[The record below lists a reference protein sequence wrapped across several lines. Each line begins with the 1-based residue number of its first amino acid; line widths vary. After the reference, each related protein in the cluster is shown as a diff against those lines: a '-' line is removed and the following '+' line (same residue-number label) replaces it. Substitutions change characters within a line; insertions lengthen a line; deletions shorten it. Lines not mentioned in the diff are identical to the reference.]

1 MKRIKMLLYGEPG
14 VGKSVFALKAPKP
27 FYVCTDGNYEWLDEF
42 GADPNAHKN
51 VSSWAEM
58 KNVLESNFDG
68 YETVVVDLLE
78 DGFKWCEQEYCVR
91 NKIEHVSDVGYGKA
105 YDATRNEFFIAIS
118 KLLSMDKHVILI
130 CHGITFTKK
139 DRRGVEHTC
148 YAPSTRIPDKVL
160 DMIEGRV
167 RYCLRCYTAAEE
179 EPDGKITKKR
189 FLSLVPKENEFGI
202 IRGVDENSI
211 PHDIPLD
218 FDEFAKAIKLNLD
231 IPEPVTAKKTGV
243 TTAAK
248 AKIAEMPVEY
258 VDELETK
265 PEETSALETAA
276 PLDMK
281 AKLAALKAKK
291 NATQISAAEPAP
303 AQIAEE
309 AAVEAQ
315 AETEAQT
322 ISLPEVQSI
331 VENIEVKVSEDAPFT
346 GSEDTSTSA
355 AVESTPVPTNDKLA
369 AIKAKLAAMKASK

>member
-27 FYVCTDGNYEWLDEF
+27 FFVCTDGNYEWLDEF

-51 VSSWAEM
+51 VSSWADM
-58 KNVLESNFDG
+58 KDVLESDFDG

-105 YDATRNEFFIAIS
+105 YDATRNEFFITIS

-130 CHGITFTKK
+130 CHGITFTTK
-139 DRRGVEHTC
+139 DRRGVEHTR
-148 YAPSTRIPDKVL
+148 YAPSSRIPDKVL

-202 IRGVDENSI
+202 IRGVDENAI

-231 IPEPVTAKKTGV
+231 IPAPAKTSTPIQANQKP
-243 TTAAK
+243 AK
-248 AKIAEMPVEY
+248 AEPAPTPAPVE
-258 VDELETK
+258 ETK
-265 PEETSALETAA
+265 PEETSAPETAA
-276 PLDMK
+276 SLDMK

-291 NATQISAAEPAP
+291 ANLDNATQTAPVAEPQPAP
-303 AQIAEE
+303 KQ
-309 AAVEAQ
+309 
-315 AETEAQT
+315 ETPVATGDVTTQ
-322 ISLPEVQSI
+322 PDV
-331 VENIEVKVSEDAPFT
+331 EVKVSENAPY
-346 GSEDTSTSA
+346 EDNNIPQTPA
-355 AVESTPVPTNDKLA
+355 AEPAQETVTVQPDDKLA
-369 AIKAKLAAMKASK
+369 AIKAKLAAMKAKK

>member
-27 FYVCTDGNYEWLDEF
+27 FFVCTDGNYEWLDEF

-51 VSSWAEM
+51 VSSWADM
-58 KNVLESNFDG
+58 KDVLESDFDG

-78 DGFKWCEQEYCVR
+78 DAFKWCEQEYCVR

-130 CHGITFTKK
+130 CHGITFTTK
-139 DRRGVEHTC
+139 DRRGVEHTR
-148 YAPSTRIPDKVL
+148 YAPSSRIPDKVL

-202 IRGVDENSI
+202 IRGVDENAI

-218 FDEFAKAIKLNLD
+218 FDEFARAIKLNLD
-231 IPEPVTAKKTGV
+231 IPAPTKTSAPAQAKQKPPKAEPAP
-243 TTAAK
+243 APAP
-248 AKIAEMPVEY
+248 AE
-258 VDELETK
+258 ETK
-265 PEETSALETAA
+265 PEETSAPETAA

-291 NATQISAAEPAP
+291 ANLDNATQAAPVAEPQPAP
-303 AQIAEE
+303 KQ
-309 AAVEAQ
+309 
-315 AETEAQT
+315 ETPVATGDVTTQ
-322 ISLPEVQSI
+322 PDV
-331 VENIEVKVSEDAPFT
+331 EVKVSENAPY
-346 GSEDTSTSA
+346 EDNNIPQTPA
-355 AVESTPVPTNDKLA
+355 AEPAQETVTVQPDDKLA
-369 AIKAKLAAMKASK
+369 AIKAKLAAMKVKK

>member
-27 FYVCTDGNYEWLDEF
+27 FFVCTDGNYEWLDEF

-51 VSSWAEM
+51 VSSWADM
-58 KNVLESNFDG
+58 KDVLESDFDG

-105 YDATRNEFFIAIS
+105 YDATRNEFFITIS

-130 CHGITFTKK
+130 CHGITFTTK
-139 DRRGVEHTC
+139 DRRGVEHTR
-148 YAPSTRIPDKVL
+148 YAPSSRIPDKVL

-202 IRGVDENSI
+202 IRGVDENVI

-218 FDEFAKAIKLNLD
+218 FDEFARAIKLNLD
-231 IPEPVTAKKTGV
+231 IPAPAKTSAPAQTKQKP
-243 TTAAK
+243 AK
-248 AKIAEMPVEY
+248 AEPAPAPAPAE
-258 VDELETK
+258 ETK
-265 PEETSALETAA
+265 PEETSAPETAA

-291 NATQISAAEPAP
+291 ANLDNATQAAPVAEPQPAP
-303 AQIAEE
+303 KQ
-309 AAVEAQ
+309 
-315 AETEAQT
+315 ETPVATGDVTTQ
-322 ISLPEVQSI
+322 PDV
-331 VENIEVKVSEDAPFT
+331 EVKVSENAPY
-346 GSEDTSTSA
+346 EDNNIPQTPAAESA
-355 AVESTPVPTNDKLA
+355 QETVTVQPDDKLA
-369 AIKAKLAAMKASK
+369 AIKAKLAAMKAKK

>member
-27 FYVCTDGNYEWLDEF
+27 FFVCTDGNYEWLDEF

-51 VSSWAEM
+51 VSSWADM
-58 KNVLESNFDG
+58 KDVLESDFDG

-91 NKIEHVSDVGYGKA
+91 NKIEHISDVGYGKA
-105 YDATRNEFFIAIS
+105 YDATRNEFFITIS

-130 CHGITFTKK
+130 CHGITFTTK
-139 DRRGVEHTC
+139 DRRGVEHTR
-148 YAPSTRIPDKVL
+148 YAPSSRIPDKVL

-202 IRGVDENSI
+202 IRGVDENAI

-218 FDEFAKAIKLNLD
+218 FDEFARAIKLNLD
-231 IPEPVTAKKTGV
+231 IPEPTGVKKTGV

-248 AKIAEMPVEY
+248 AKVAEMPVE
-258 VDELETK
+258 VEPQSPETK
-265 PEETSALETAA
+265 PEEIATPAPETAA
-276 PLDMK
+276 SLDMK

-291 NATQISAAEPAP
+291 ASLENGSQPAPVAEPEQKQEMPVATGD
-303 AQIAEE
+303 
-309 AAVEAQ
+309 V
-315 AETEAQT
+315 TT
-322 ISLPEVQSI
+322 LPNV
-331 VENIEVKVSEDAPFT
+331 EVKVSEDAPY
-346 GSEDTSTSA
+346 EDENIPQTPAAESA
-355 AVESTPVPTNDKLA
+355 QETVTVQPDDKLA
-369 AIKAKLAAMKASK
+369 AIKAKLAAMKAKK

>member
-27 FYVCTDGNYEWLDEF
+27 FFVCTDGNYEWLDEF

-51 VSSWAEM
+51 VSSWADM
-58 KNVLESNFDG
+58 KDVLESDFDG

-105 YDATRNEFFIAIS
+105 YDATRNEFFITIS

-130 CHGITFTKK
+130 CHGITFTTK
-139 DRRGVEHTC
+139 DRRGVEHTR
-148 YAPSTRIPDKVL
+148 YAPSSRIPDKVL

-202 IRGVDENSI
+202 IRGVDENTI

-218 FDEFAKAIKLNLD
+218 FDEFARAIKLNLD
-231 IPEPVTAKKTGV
+231 IPAPAKTSAPAQTKQKP
-243 TTAAK
+243 AK
-248 AKIAEMPVEY
+248 AEPAPAPAPAE
-258 VDELETK
+258 ETK
-265 PEETSALETAA
+265 PEETSAPETAA

-281 AKLAALKAKK
+281 AKIAALKAKK
-291 NATQISAAEPAP
+291 TNLDNATQAAPVAEPQP
-303 AQIAEE
+303 VPKQ
-309 AAVEAQ
+309 
-315 AETEAQT
+315 ETPVATGDVTTQ
-322 ISLPEVQSI
+322 PDV
-331 VENIEVKVSEDAPFT
+331 EVKVSEDAPY
-346 GSEDTSTSA
+346 EDNNIPQTPA
-355 AVESTPVPTNDKLA
+355 AEPAQETVTVQPDDKLA
-369 AIKAKLAAMKASK
+369 AIKAKLAAMKAKK

>member
-27 FYVCTDGNYEWLDEF
+27 FFVCTDGNYEWLDEF

-51 VSSWAEM
+51 VSSWADM
-58 KNVLESNFDG
+58 KDVLESDFDG

-105 YDATRNEFFIAIS
+105 YDATRNEFFITIS

-130 CHGITFTKK
+130 CHGITFTTK
-139 DRRGVEHTC
+139 DRRGVEHTR
-148 YAPSTRIPDKVL
+148 YAPSSRIPDKVL

-202 IRGVDENSI
+202 IRGVDENAI

-218 FDEFAKAIKLNLD
+218 FDEFARAIKLNLD
-231 IPEPVTAKKTGV
+231 IPAPTKTSAPAQAKQKP
-243 TTAAK
+243 AK
-248 AKIAEMPVEY
+248 AEPAPTSAPVE
-258 VDELETK
+258 ETK
-265 PEETSALETAA
+265 PEETSAPETAA

-291 NATQISAAEPAP
+291 ANLDNATQAAPVAEPQPAP
-303 AQIAEE
+303 KQ
-309 AAVEAQ
+309 
-315 AETEAQT
+315 ETPVATGDVTTQ
-322 ISLPEVQSI
+322 PDV
-331 VENIEVKVSEDAPFT
+331 EVKVSENAPY
-346 GSEDTSTSA
+346 EDNNIPQTPAAESA
-355 AVESTPVPTNDKLA
+355 QETVTVQPDDKLA
-369 AIKAKLAAMKASK
+369 AIKAKLAAMKAKK

>member
-27 FYVCTDGNYEWLDEF
+27 FFVCTDGNYEWLDEF

-51 VSSWAEM
+51 VSSWADM
-58 KNVLESNFDG
+58 KDVLESDFDG

-91 NKIEHVSDVGYGKA
+91 NKIEHVSDVVYGKA
-105 YDATRNEFFIAIS
+105 YDATRNEFFITIS

-130 CHGITFTKK
+130 CHGITFTTK
-139 DRRGVEHTC
+139 DRRGVEHTR
-148 YAPSTRIPDKVL
+148 YAPSSRIPDKVL

-202 IRGVDENSI
+202 IRGVDENVI

-218 FDEFAKAIKLNLD
+218 FDEFARAIKLNLD
-231 IPEPVTAKKTGV
+231 IPAPAKTSAPAQTKQKP
-243 TTAAK
+243 AK
-248 AKIAEMPVEY
+248 AEPAPAPAPAE
-258 VDELETK
+258 ETK
-265 PEETSALETAA
+265 LEETSAPETAA
-276 PLDMK
+276 SLDMK

-291 NATQISAAEPAP
+291 ANLDNATQAAPVAEPQPAP
-303 AQIAEE
+303 KQ
-309 AAVEAQ
+309 
-315 AETEAQT
+315 ETPVATGDVTTQ
-322 ISLPEVQSI
+322 PDV
-331 VENIEVKVSEDAPFT
+331 EVKVSEDAPY
-346 GSEDTSTSA
+346 EDNNIPQTPA
-355 AVESTPVPTNDKLA
+355 AEPAQETVTVQPDDKLA
-369 AIKAKLAAMKASK
+369 AIKAKLAAMKAKK

>member
-27 FYVCTDGNYEWLDEF
+27 FFVCTDGNYEWLDEF

-58 KNVLESNFDG
+58 KDVLKSDFNG
-68 YETVVVDLLE
+68 YETVVIDLLE
-78 DGFKWCEQEYCVR
+78 DGFKWCEQEYCIR
-91 NKIEHVSDVGYGKA
+91 NKIEHVSDIGYGKA
-105 YDATRNEFFIAIS
+105 YDATRNEFFVTIS

-130 CHGITFTKK
+130 CHGITFTTK
-139 DRRGVEHTC
+139 DRRGVEHTR
-148 YAPSTRIPDKVL
+148 YAPSSRIPDKVL

-202 IRGVDENSI
+202 IRGVDENII

-231 IPEPVTAKKTGV
+231 IPAPVKTS
-243 TTAAK
+243 AP
-248 AKIAEMPVEY
+248 IE
-258 VDELETK
+258 ETK
-265 PEETSALETAA
+265 PEETSAPENVA

-291 NATQISAAEPAP
+291 INLDNATQAPVAESE
-303 AQIAEE
+303 QK
-309 AAVEAQ
+309 Q
-315 AETEAQT
+315 ETSVATSDVITQ
-322 ISLPEVQSI
+322 PDV
-331 VENIEVKVSEDAPFT
+331 EVKVSEDAPY
-346 GSEDTSTSA
+346 EDENISQTP
-355 AVESTPVPTNDKLA
+355 AVESVQETVTVQPNDKLA
-369 AIKAKLAAMKASK
+369 AIKAKLAAMKAKK

>member
-27 FYVCTDGNYEWLDEF
+27 FFVCTDGNYEWLDEF

-51 VSSWAEM
+51 VSSWADM
-58 KNVLESNFDG
+58 KDVLESDFDG

-78 DGFKWCEQEYCVR
+78 DGFRWCEQEYCIR

-118 KLLSMDKHVILI
+118 KLLASDKHVILI
-130 CHGITFTKK
+130 CHGITFTTK
-139 DRRGVEHTC
+139 DRRGVEHTR
-148 YAPSTRIPDKVL
+148 YAPSSRIPDKVL

-189 FLSLVPKENEFGI
+189 FLSLIPKENEFGI
-202 IRGVDENSI
+202 IRGVDENTI

-231 IPEPVTAKKTGV
+231 IPAPAKTSAPAQTKQKP
-243 TTAAK
+243 AK
-248 AKIAEMPVEY
+248 AEPAPAPAPAE
-258 VDELETK
+258 ETK
-265 PEETSALETAA
+265 PEETSAPETAA

-291 NATQISAAEPAP
+291 ANLDNATQAAPVAEPQPAP
-303 AQIAEE
+303 KQ
-309 AAVEAQ
+309 
-315 AETEAQT
+315 ETPVATGDVTTQ
-322 ISLPEVQSI
+322 PDV
-331 VENIEVKVSEDAPFT
+331 EVKVSEDAPY
-346 GSEDTSTSA
+346 EDNNIPQTPA
-355 AVESTPVPTNDKLA
+355 AEPAQETVTVQPDDKLA
-369 AIKAKLAAMKASK
+369 AIKAKLAAMKAKK

>member
-27 FYVCTDGNYEWLDEF
+27 FFVCTDGNYEWLDEF

-51 VSSWAEM
+51 VSSWADM
-58 KNVLESNFDG
+58 KDVLESDFDG

-105 YDATRNEFFIAIS
+105 YDATRNEFFITIS

-130 CHGITFTKK
+130 CHGITFTTK
-139 DRRGVEHTC
+139 DRRGVEHTR
-148 YAPSTRIPDKVL
+148 YAPSSRIPDKVL
-160 DMIEGRV
+160 DMIEGRI

-202 IRGVDENSI
+202 IRGVDENAI

-231 IPEPVTAKKTGV
+231 IPEQ
-243 TTAAK
+243 
-248 AKIAEMPVEY
+248 
-258 VDELETK
+258 D
-265 PEETSALETAA
+265 
-276 PLDMK
+276 
-281 AKLAALKAKK
+281 
-291 NATQISAAEPAP
+291 
-303 AQIAEE
+303 
-309 AAVEAQ
+309 
-315 AETEAQT
+315 
-322 ISLPEVQSI
+322 
-331 VENIEVKVSEDAPFT
+331 
-346 GSEDTSTSA
+346 
-355 AVESTPVPTNDKLA
+355 
-369 AIKAKLAAMKASK
+369 

>member
-27 FYVCTDGNYEWLDEF
+27 FFVCTDGNYEWLDEF

-51 VSSWAEM
+51 VSSWADM
-58 KNVLESNFDG
+58 KDVLESDFDG

-105 YDATRNEFFIAIS
+105 YDATRNEFFITIS

-130 CHGITFTKK
+130 CHGITFTTK
-139 DRRGVEHTC
+139 DRRGVEHTR
-148 YAPSTRIPDKVL
+148 YAPSSRIPDKVL

-202 IRGVDENSI
+202 IRGVDENAI

-248 AKIAEMPVEY
+248 AKVAEMPVE
-258 VDELETK
+258 VEPQSPETK
-265 PEETSALETAA
+265 PEEIAIPAPETAA

-281 AKLAALKAKK
+281 AKLAVLKAKK
-291 NATQISAAEPAP
+291 ASLENGSQPAPVAEPEQKQEMPVATGD
-303 AQIAEE
+303 
-309 AAVEAQ
+309 V
-315 AETEAQT
+315 TT
-322 ISLPEVQSI
+322 LSNV
-331 VENIEVKVSEDAPFT
+331 EVKVSEDAPY
-346 GSEDTSTSA
+346 EDDNIPQTPA
-355 AVESTPVPTNDKLA
+355 AEPAQETVTVQPDDKLA
-369 AIKAKLAAMKASK
+369 AIKAKLAAMKAKK

>member
-27 FYVCTDGNYEWLDEF
+27 FFVCTDGNYEWLDEF

-58 KNVLESNFDG
+58 KDVLESDFNG

-78 DGFKWCEQEYCVR
+78 DGFKWCEQEYCIR

-130 CHGITFTKK
+130 CHGITFTTK
-139 DRRGVEHTC
+139 DRRGVEHTR
-148 YAPSTRIPDKVL
+148 YAPSSRIPDKVL

-202 IRGVDENSI
+202 IRGVDENAI

-231 IPEPVTAKKTGV
+231 IPAPAKTSEPVQAKQKSAKTEPVT
-243 TTAAK
+243 TAST
-248 AKIAEMPVEY
+248 PVE
-258 VDELETK
+258 ETK
-265 PEETSALETAA
+265 HEETSAPETA
-276 PLDMK
+276 PLLDMK

-291 NATQISAAEPAP
+291 TNLDNTTQAPVAESEPEQKQETSVATSDVTTQPD
-303 AQIAEE
+303 
-309 AAVEAQ
+309 V
-315 AETEAQT
+315 
-322 ISLPEVQSI
+322 
-331 VENIEVKVSEDAPFT
+331 EVKVSEDAPY
-346 GSEDTSTSA
+346 EDENVSQTPA
-355 AVESTPVPTNDKLA
+355 AEPVQETVTVQPNDKLA
-369 AIKAKLAAMKASK
+369 AIKAKLAAMKAKK

>member
-27 FYVCTDGNYEWLDEF
+27 FFVCTDGNYEWLDEF

-51 VSSWAEM
+51 VSSWADM
-58 KNVLESNFDG
+58 KDVLESDFDG

-78 DGFKWCEQEYCVR
+78 DAFKWCEQEYCVR

-130 CHGITFTKK
+130 CHGITFTTK
-139 DRRGVEHTC
+139 DRRGVEHTR
-148 YAPSTRIPDKVL
+148 YAPSSRIPDKVL

-202 IRGVDENSI
+202 IRGVDENAI

-218 FDEFAKAIKLNLD
+218 FDEFARAIKLNLD
-231 IPEPVTAKKTGV
+231 IPAPVTAKKTDV

-248 AKIAEMPVEY
+248 AKVAEMPVE
-258 VDELETK
+258 VEPQSPEMK
-265 PEETSALETAA
+265 PEEIATPAPETAA

-291 NATQISAAEPAP
+291 ASLENVSQPAPVAEPQSAP
-303 AQIAEE
+303 KQ
-309 AAVEAQ
+309 
-315 AETEAQT
+315 ETPVATGDVTTQ
-322 ISLPEVQSI
+322 PDV
-331 VENIEVKVSEDAPFT
+331 EVKVSEDAPY
-346 GSEDTSTSA
+346 EDENIPQTPA
-355 AVESTPVPTNDKLA
+355 AEPAQETVTVQPDDKLA
-369 AIKAKLAAMKASK
+369 AIKAKLAAMKAKK

>member
-27 FYVCTDGNYEWLDEF
+27 FFVCTDGNYEWLDEF

-51 VSSWAEM
+51 VSSWADM
-58 KNVLESNFDG
+58 KDVLESDFDG

-105 YDATRNEFFIAIS
+105 YDATRNEFFITIS

-130 CHGITFTKK
+130 CHGITFTTK
-139 DRRGVEHTC
+139 DRRGVEHTR
-148 YAPSTRIPDKVL
+148 YAPSSRIPDKVL

-202 IRGVDENSI
+202 IRGVDENAI

-231 IPEPVTAKKTGV
+231 IPAPTKTSAPAQAKQKP
-243 TTAAK
+243 AK
-248 AKIAEMPVEY
+248 AEPAPTPAPVE
-258 VDELETK
+258 ETK
-265 PEETSALETAA
+265 PEETSAPETAA

-291 NATQISAAEPAP
+291 ANLDNATQEAPVAEPQPAP
-303 AQIAEE
+303 KQ
-309 AAVEAQ
+309 
-315 AETEAQT
+315 ETPVAT
-322 ISLPEVQSI
+322 GDVTTLPDV
-331 VENIEVKVSEDAPFT
+331 EVKVSENAPY
-346 GSEDTSTSA
+346 EDNNIPQTPA
-355 AVESTPVPTNDKLA
+355 AEPAQETVTVQPDDKLA
-369 AIKAKLAAMKASK
+369 AIKAKLAAMKAKK

>member
-27 FYVCTDGNYEWLDEF
+27 FFVCTDGNYEWLDEF

-51 VSSWAEM
+51 VSSWADM
-58 KNVLESNFDG
+58 KDVLESDFDG

-105 YDATRNEFFIAIS
+105 YDATRNEFFITIS

-130 CHGITFTKK
+130 CHGITFTTK
-139 DRRGVEHTC
+139 DRRGVEHTR
-148 YAPSTRIPDKVL
+148 YAPSSRIPDKVL

-202 IRGVDENSI
+202 IRGVDENTI

-218 FDEFAKAIKLNLD
+218 FDEFARAIKLNLD
-231 IPEPVTAKKTGV
+231 IPAPAKTSALAQTKQKP
-243 TTAAK
+243 AK
-248 AKIAEMPVEY
+248 AEPAPAPAPAE
-258 VDELETK
+258 ETK
-265 PEETSALETAA
+265 PEETSAPETAA

-291 NATQISAAEPAP
+291 ANLDNATQAAPVAEPQP
-303 AQIAEE
+303 VPKQ
-309 AAVEAQ
+309 
-315 AETEAQT
+315 ETPVATGDVTTQ
-322 ISLPEVQSI
+322 PDV
-331 VENIEVKVSEDAPFT
+331 EVKVSEDAPY
-346 GSEDTSTSA
+346 EDNNIPQTPA
-355 AVESTPVPTNDKLA
+355 AEPAQETVTVQPDDKLA
-369 AIKAKLAAMKASK
+369 AIKAKLAAMKAKK

>member
-27 FYVCTDGNYEWLDEF
+27 FFVCTDGNYEWLDEF

-51 VSSWAEM
+51 VSSWADM
-58 KNVLESNFDG
+58 KDVLESDFDG

-105 YDATRNEFFIAIS
+105 YDATRNEFFITIS

-130 CHGITFTKK
+130 CHGITFTTK
-139 DRRGVEHTC
+139 DRRGVEHTR
-148 YAPSTRIPDKVL
+148 YAPSSRIPDKVL

-202 IRGVDENSI
+202 IRGVDENTI

-218 FDEFAKAIKLNLD
+218 FDEFARAIKLNLD
-231 IPEPVTAKKTGV
+231 IPAPAKTSAPAQTKQKP
-243 TTAAK
+243 AK
-248 AKIAEMPVEY
+248 AEPAPAPAPAE
-258 VDELETK
+258 ETK
-265 PEETSALETAA
+265 PEETSAPETAA

-291 NATQISAAEPAP
+291 ANLDNATQAAPVAEPQPAP
-303 AQIAEE
+303 KQ
-309 AAVEAQ
+309 
-315 AETEAQT
+315 ETPVATGDVTTQ
-322 ISLPEVQSI
+322 PDV
-331 VENIEVKVSEDAPFT
+331 EVKVSEDAPY
-346 GSEDTSTSA
+346 EDNNIPQTPA
-355 AVESTPVPTNDKLA
+355 AEPAQETVTVQPDDKLA
-369 AIKAKLAAMKASK
+369 AIKAKLAAMKAKK

>member
-27 FYVCTDGNYEWLDEF
+27 FFVCTDGNYEWLDEF

-51 VSSWAEM
+51 VSSWADI
-58 KNVLESNFDG
+58 KDVLESDFDG

-78 DGFKWCEQEYCVR
+78 DAFKWCEQEYCVR

-130 CHGITFTKK
+130 CHGITFTTK
-139 DRRGVEHTC
+139 DRRGVEHTR
-148 YAPSTRIPDKVL
+148 YAPSSRIPDKVL

-202 IRGVDENSI
+202 IRGVDENAI

-218 FDEFAKAIKLNLD
+218 FDEFARAIKLNLD
-231 IPEPVTAKKTGV
+231 IPAPTKTSAPAQAKQKPPKAEPAP
-243 TTAAK
+243 APAP
-248 AKIAEMPVEY
+248 AE
-258 VDELETK
+258 ETK
-265 PEETSALETAA
+265 PEETSAPETAA

-291 NATQISAAEPAP
+291 ANLDNTTQAAPITEPLFTSKQETPVATGDVTTQPD
-303 AQIAEE
+303 
-309 AAVEAQ
+309 V
-315 AETEAQT
+315 
-322 ISLPEVQSI
+322 
-331 VENIEVKVSEDAPFT
+331 EVKVSENAPY
-346 GSEDTSTSA
+346 EDNNIPQTPA
-355 AVESTPVPTNDKLA
+355 AEPAQDTVTVQPDDKLA
-369 AIKAKLAAMKASK
+369 AIKAKLAAMKAKK

>member
-27 FYVCTDGNYEWLDEF
+27 FFVCTDGNYEWLDEF

-51 VSSWAEM
+51 VSSWADM
-58 KNVLESNFDG
+58 KDVLESDFDG

-105 YDATRNEFFIAIS
+105 YDATRNEFFITIS

-130 CHGITFTKK
+130 CHGITFTTK
-139 DRRGVEHTC
+139 DRRGVEHTR
-148 YAPSTRIPDKVL
+148 YAPSSRIPDKVL

-202 IRGVDENSI
+202 IRGVDENAI

-231 IPEPVTAKKTGV
+231 IPAPTKTSAPAQ
-243 TTAAK
+243 TKQKPAK
-248 AKIAEMPVEY
+248 AEPAPAPAPAE
-258 VDELETK
+258 ETK
-265 PEETSALETAA
+265 PEETSAPETAA

-291 NATQISAAEPAP
+291 ANLDNATQAAPVAEPQPAP
-303 AQIAEE
+303 KQ
-309 AAVEAQ
+309 
-315 AETEAQT
+315 ETPVAT
-322 ISLPEVQSI
+322 GDVTTLPDV
-331 VENIEVKVSEDAPFT
+331 EVKVSEDAPY
-346 GSEDTSTSA
+346 EDNNIPQTPA
-355 AVESTPVPTNDKLA
+355 AEPAQETVTVQPDDKLA
-369 AIKAKLAAMKASK
+369 AIKAKLAAMKAKK

>member
-27 FYVCTDGNYEWLDEF
+27 FFVCTDGNYEWLDEF

-51 VSSWAEM
+51 VSSWADM
-58 KNVLESNFDG
+58 KDVLESDFDG

-105 YDATRNEFFIAIS
+105 YDATRNEFFITIS

-130 CHGITFTKK
+130 CHGITFTTK
-139 DRRGVEHTC
+139 DRRGVEHTR
-148 YAPSTRIPDKVL
+148 YAPSSRIPDKVL

-202 IRGVDENSI
+202 IRGVDENAI

-218 FDEFAKAIKLNLD
+218 FDEFARAIKLNLD
-231 IPEPVTAKKTGV
+231 IPAPTKTSAPAQAKQKP
-243 TTAAK
+243 AK
-248 AKIAEMPVEY
+248 AEPAPTPAPVE
-258 VDELETK
+258 ETK
-265 PEETSALETAA
+265 PEETSAPETAA

-291 NATQISAAEPAP
+291 ANLDNATQEAPVAEPQPAP
-303 AQIAEE
+303 KQ
-309 AAVEAQ
+309 
-315 AETEAQT
+315 ETPVAT
-322 ISLPEVQSI
+322 GDVTTLPDV
-331 VENIEVKVSEDAPFT
+331 EVKVSENAPY
-346 GSEDTSTSA
+346 EDNNIPQTPA
-355 AVESTPVPTNDKLA
+355 AEPAQETVTVQPDDKLA
-369 AIKAKLAAMKASK
+369 AIKAKLAAMKAKK

>member
-27 FYVCTDGNYEWLDEF
+27 FFVCTDGNYEWLDEF
-42 GADPNAHKN
+42 GADPNAYKN
-51 VSSWAEM
+51 VSSWADM
-58 KNVLESNFDG
+58 KDVLESDFDG

-105 YDATRNEFFIAIS
+105 YDATRNEFFITIS

-130 CHGITFTKK
+130 CHGITFTTK
-139 DRRGVEHTC
+139 DRRGVEHTR
-148 YAPSTRIPDKVL
+148 YAPSSRIPDKVL

-202 IRGVDENSI
+202 IRGVDENVI

-218 FDEFAKAIKLNLD
+218 FDEFARAIKLNLD
-231 IPEPVTAKKTGV
+231 IPAPAKTSAPAQTKQKP
-243 TTAAK
+243 AK
-248 AKIAEMPVEY
+248 AEPAPAPAPAE
-258 VDELETK
+258 ETK
-265 PEETSALETAA
+265 PEETSAPETAA
-276 PLDMK
+276 SLDMK

-291 NATQISAAEPAP
+291 ANLDNATQAAPVAEPQPAP
-303 AQIAEE
+303 KQ
-309 AAVEAQ
+309 
-315 AETEAQT
+315 ETPVATGDVTTQ
-322 ISLPEVQSI
+322 PDV
-331 VENIEVKVSEDAPFT
+331 EVKVSENAPY
-346 GSEDTSTSA
+346 EDNNIPQTPAAESA
-355 AVESTPVPTNDKLA
+355 QETVTVQPDDKLA
-369 AIKAKLAAMKASK
+369 AIKAKLAAMKAKK

>member
-27 FYVCTDGNYEWLDEF
+27 FFVCTDGNYEWLDEF

-51 VSSWAEM
+51 VSSWADM
-58 KNVLESNFDG
+58 KDVLESDFDG

-105 YDATRNEFFIAIS
+105 YDATRNEFFITIS

-130 CHGITFTKK
+130 CHGITFTTK
-139 DRRGVEHTC
+139 DRRGVEHTR
-148 YAPSTRIPDKVL
+148 YAPSSRIPDKVL

-202 IRGVDENSI
+202 IRGVDENVI

-218 FDEFAKAIKLNLD
+218 FDEFARAIKLNLD
-231 IPEPVTAKKTGV
+231 IPAPAKTSAPAQTKQKP
-243 TTAAK
+243 AK
-248 AKIAEMPVEY
+248 AEPAPAPAPAE
-258 VDELETK
+258 ETK
-265 PEETSALETAA
+265 PEETSAPETAA
-276 PLDMK
+276 SLDMK

-291 NATQISAAEPAP
+291 ANLDNATQAAPVAEPQPAP
-303 AQIAEE
+303 KQ
-309 AAVEAQ
+309 
-315 AETEAQT
+315 ETPVAT
-322 ISLPEVQSI
+322 GDVTTLPDV
-331 VENIEVKVSEDAPFT
+331 EVKVSENAPY
-346 GSEDTSTSA
+346 EDNNIPQTPAAESA
-355 AVESTPVPTNDKLA
+355 QETVTVQPDDKLA
-369 AIKAKLAAMKASK
+369 AIKAKLAAMKAKK

>member
-27 FYVCTDGNYEWLDEF
+27 FFVCTDGNYEWLDEF

-51 VSSWAEM
+51 VSSWADM
-58 KNVLESNFDG
+58 KDVLESDFDG

-105 YDATRNEFFIAIS
+105 YDATRNEFFITIS

-130 CHGITFTKK
+130 CHGITFTTK
-139 DRRGVEHTC
+139 DRRGVEHTR
-148 YAPSTRIPDKVL
+148 YAPSSRIPDKVL

-202 IRGVDENSI
+202 IRGVDENAI

-231 IPEPVTAKKTGV
+231 IPAPTKTSAPIQEKQKPVKTEPEVAS
-243 TTAAK
+243 A
-248 AKIAEMPVEY
+248 PVK
-258 VDELETK
+258 ETK
-265 PEETSALETAA
+265 AEETSAPETTTA
-276 PLDMK
+276 LDMK

-291 NATQISAAEPAP
+291 ANLDNATQAPVSELEPK
-303 AQIAEE
+303 Q
-309 AAVEAQ
+309 
-315 AETEAQT
+315 ETPVAT
-322 ISLPEVQSI
+322 GDVTTLPNV
-331 VENIEVKVSEDAPFT
+331 EVKVSEDAPY
-346 GSEDTSTSA
+346 EDENIPQTPA
-355 AVESTPVPTNDKLA
+355 AEPAQETVTVQPDDKLA
-369 AIKAKLAAMKASK
+369 AIKAKLAAMKAKK

>member
-27 FYVCTDGNYEWLDEF
+27 FFVCTDGNYEWLDEF

-51 VSSWAEM
+51 VSSWADM
-58 KNVLESNFDG
+58 KDVLESDFDG

-105 YDATRNEFFIAIS
+105 YDATRNEFFISIS

-130 CHGITFTKK
+130 CHGITFTTK
-139 DRRGVEHTC
+139 DRRGVEHTR
-148 YAPSTRIPDKVL
+148 YAPSSRIPDKVL

-202 IRGVDENSI
+202 IRGVDENAI

-231 IPEPVTAKKTGV
+231 IPAPTKTSAPAQAKQKP
-243 TTAAK
+243 AK
-248 AKIAEMPVEY
+248 AEPAPTPAPVE
-258 VDELETK
+258 ETK
-265 PEETSALETAA
+265 PEETSAPETAA

-281 AKLAALKAKK
+281 AKIAALKAKK
-291 NATQISAAEPAP
+291 ANLDNATQAAPVAEPQPAP
-303 AQIAEE
+303 KQ
-309 AAVEAQ
+309 
-315 AETEAQT
+315 ETPVATGDVTTQ
-322 ISLPEVQSI
+322 PDV
-331 VENIEVKVSEDAPFT
+331 EVKVSENAPY
-346 GSEDTSTSA
+346 EDNNIPQTPA
-355 AVESTPVPTNDKLA
+355 AEPAQETVTVQPDDKLA
-369 AIKAKLAAMKASK
+369 AIKAKLAAMKAKK

>member
-27 FYVCTDGNYEWLDEF
+27 FFVCTDGNYEWLDEF

-51 VSSWAEM
+51 VSSWADM
-58 KNVLESNFDG
+58 KDVLESDFDG

-105 YDATRNEFFIAIS
+105 YDATRNEFFITIS

-130 CHGITFTKK
+130 CHGITFTTK
-139 DRRGVEHTC
+139 DRRGVEHTR
-148 YAPSTRIPDKVL
+148 YAPSSRIPDKVL

-202 IRGVDENSI
+202 IRGVDENAI

-218 FDEFAKAIKLNLD
+218 FDEFARAIKLNLD
-231 IPEPVTAKKTGV
+231 IPAPTKTSAPAQAKQKP
-243 TTAAK
+243 AK
-248 AKIAEMPVEY
+248 AEPAPTPAPVE
-258 VDELETK
+258 ETK
-265 PEETSALETAA
+265 PEETSAPETAA

-291 NATQISAAEPAP
+291 ANLDNATQAAPVAEPQPAP
-303 AQIAEE
+303 KQ
-309 AAVEAQ
+309 
-315 AETEAQT
+315 ETSVAT
-322 ISLPEVQSI
+322 GDVTTLPDV
-331 VENIEVKVSEDAPFT
+331 EVKVSEDAPY
-346 GSEDTSTSA
+346 EDNNIPQTPA
-355 AVESTPVPTNDKLA
+355 AEPAQETVTVQPDDKLA
-369 AIKAKLAAMKASK
+369 AIKAKLAAMKAKK

>member
-27 FYVCTDGNYEWLDEF
+27 FFVCTDGNYEWLDEF

-51 VSSWAEM
+51 VSSWADM
-58 KNVLESNFDG
+58 KDVLESDFDG

-78 DGFKWCEQEYCVR
+78 DAFKWCEQEYCVR

-130 CHGITFTKK
+130 CHGITFTTK
-139 DRRGVEHTC
+139 DRRGVEHTR
-148 YAPSTRIPDKVL
+148 YAPSSRIPDKVL

-202 IRGVDENSI
+202 IRGVDENAI

-218 FDEFAKAIKLNLD
+218 FDEFARAIKLNLD
-231 IPEPVTAKKTGV
+231 IPAPTKTSAPAQAKQKPPKAEPAP
-243 TTAAK
+243 APAP
-248 AKIAEMPVEY
+248 AE
-258 VDELETK
+258 ETK
-265 PEETSALETAA
+265 PEETSAPETAA

-291 NATQISAAEPAP
+291 ANLDNATQAAPVAEPQPAP
-303 AQIAEE
+303 KQ
-309 AAVEAQ
+309 
-315 AETEAQT
+315 ETPVATGDVTTQ
-322 ISLPEVQSI
+322 PDV
-331 VENIEVKVSEDAPFT
+331 EVKVSENAPY
-346 GSEDTSTSA
+346 EDNNIPQTLA
-355 AVESTPVPTNDKLA
+355 AEPAQETVTVQPDDKLA
-369 AIKAKLAAMKASK
+369 AIKAKLAAMKAKK

>member
-27 FYVCTDGNYEWLDEF
+27 FFVCTDGNYEWLDEF

-51 VSSWAEM
+51 VSSWADM
-58 KNVLESNFDG
+58 KDVLESDFDG

-78 DGFKWCEQEYCVR
+78 DAFKWCEQEYCVR

-130 CHGITFTKK
+130 CHGITFTTK
-139 DRRGVEHTC
+139 DRRGVEHTR
-148 YAPSTRIPDKVL
+148 YAPSSRIPDKVL

-202 IRGVDENSI
+202 IRGVDENAI

-218 FDEFAKAIKLNLD
+218 FDEFARAIKLNLD
-231 IPEPVTAKKTGV
+231 IPAPTKTSAPAQAKQKPPKAEPAP
-243 TTAAK
+243 APAP
-248 AKIAEMPVEY
+248 AE
-258 VDELETK
+258 ETK
-265 PEETSALETAA
+265 PEETSAPETAA

-291 NATQISAAEPAP
+291 ANLDNTTQAAPVAEPQPAP
-303 AQIAEE
+303 KQ
-309 AAVEAQ
+309 
-315 AETEAQT
+315 ETPVATGDVTTQ
-322 ISLPEVQSI
+322 PDV
-331 VENIEVKVSEDAPFT
+331 EVKVSEDAPY
-346 GSEDTSTSA
+346 EDNNIPQTPA
-355 AVESTPVPTNDKLA
+355 AEPAQETVTVQPDDKLA
-369 AIKAKLAAMKASK
+369 AIKAKLAAMKAKK

>member
-27 FYVCTDGNYEWLDEF
+27 FFVCTDGNYEWLDEF

-51 VSSWAEM
+51 VSSWADM
-58 KNVLESNFDG
+58 KDVLESDFDG
-68 YETVVVDLLE
+68 YETVVIDLLE

-105 YDATRNEFFIAIS
+105 YDATRNEFFITIS

-130 CHGITFTKK
+130 CHGITFTTK
-139 DRRGVEHTC
+139 DRRGVEHTR
-148 YAPSTRIPDKVL
+148 YAPSSRIPDKVL

-202 IRGVDENSI
+202 IRGVDENVI

-218 FDEFAKAIKLNLD
+218 FDEFARAIKLNLD
-231 IPEPVTAKKTGV
+231 IPAPAKTSAPAQTKQKP
-243 TTAAK
+243 AK
-248 AKIAEMPVEY
+248 AEPAPAPAPAE
-258 VDELETK
+258 ETK
-265 PEETSALETAA
+265 PEETSAPETAA
-276 PLDMK
+276 SLDMK

-291 NATQISAAEPAP
+291 ANLDNATQAAPVAEPQPAP
-303 AQIAEE
+303 KQ
-309 AAVEAQ
+309 
-315 AETEAQT
+315 ETPVATGDVTTQ
-322 ISLPEVQSI
+322 PDV
-331 VENIEVKVSEDAPFT
+331 EVKVSENAPY
-346 GSEDTSTSA
+346 EDNNIPQTPAAESA
-355 AVESTPVPTNDKLA
+355 QETVTVQPDDKLA
-369 AIKAKLAAMKASK
+369 AIKAKLAAMKAKK

>member
-27 FYVCTDGNYEWLDEF
+27 FFVCTDGNYEWLDEF

-51 VSSWAEM
+51 VSSWADM
-58 KNVLESNFDG
+58 KDVLESDFDG

-78 DGFKWCEQEYCVR
+78 DGYKWCEQEYCVR

-105 YDATRNEFFIAIS
+105 YDATRNEFFITIS

-130 CHGITFTKK
+130 CHGITFTTK
-139 DRRGVEHTC
+139 DRRGVEHTR
-148 YAPSTRIPDKVL
+148 YAPSSRIPDKVL

-202 IRGVDENSI
+202 IRGVDENAI

-218 FDEFAKAIKLNLD
+218 FDEFARAIKLNLD
-231 IPEPVTAKKTGV
+231 IPAPTKTSAPAQAKQKP
-243 TTAAK
+243 AK
-248 AKIAEMPVEY
+248 AEPAPTPAPVE
-258 VDELETK
+258 ETK
-265 PEETSALETAA
+265 PEETSAPETAA

-291 NATQISAAEPAP
+291 ANIDNATQAAPVAEPQPAP
-303 AQIAEE
+303 KQ
-309 AAVEAQ
+309 
-315 AETEAQT
+315 ETPVATSDVTTQ
-322 ISLPEVQSI
+322 PDV
-331 VENIEVKVSEDAPFT
+331 EVKVSENAPY
-346 GSEDTSTSA
+346 EDNNIPQTPA
-355 AVESTPVPTNDKLA
+355 AEPAQETVTVQPDDKLA
-369 AIKAKLAAMKASK
+369 AIKAKLAAMKAKK

>member
-27 FYVCTDGNYEWLDEF
+27 FFVCTDGNYEWLDEF

-51 VSSWAEM
+51 VSSWADM
-58 KNVLESNFDG
+58 KDVLESDFDG

-105 YDATRNEFFIAIS
+105 YDATRNEFFITIS

-130 CHGITFTKK
+130 CHGITFTTK
-139 DRRGVEHTC
+139 DRRGVEHTR
-148 YAPSTRIPDKVL
+148 YAPSSRIPDKVL

-202 IRGVDENSI
+202 IRGVDENAI

-231 IPEPVTAKKTGV
+231 IPVPAKTSTPIQANQKP
-243 TTAAK
+243 AK
-248 AKIAEMPVEY
+248 AEPAPTPAPVE
-258 VDELETK
+258 ETK
-265 PEETSALETAA
+265 PEETSAPETAA

-291 NATQISAAEPAP
+291 ANLDNATQAAPVAEPQPAP
-303 AQIAEE
+303 KQ
-309 AAVEAQ
+309 
-315 AETEAQT
+315 ETPFATGDVTTQ
-322 ISLPEVQSI
+322 PDV
-331 VENIEVKVSEDAPFT
+331 EVKVSENAPY
-346 GSEDTSTSA
+346 EDNNIPQTPAAESA
-355 AVESTPVPTNDKLA
+355 QETVTVQPDDKLA
-369 AIKAKLAAMKASK
+369 AIKAKLAAMKAKK

>member
-27 FYVCTDGNYEWLDEF
+27 FFVCTDGNYEWLDEF

-51 VSSWAEM
+51 VSSWADM
-58 KNVLESNFDG
+58 KDVLESDFDG

-105 YDATRNEFFIAIS
+105 YDATRNEFFITIS

-130 CHGITFTKK
+130 CHGITFTTK
-139 DRRGVEHTC
+139 DRRGVEHTR
-148 YAPSTRIPDKVL
+148 YAPSSRIPDKVL

-202 IRGVDENSI
+202 IRGVDENVI

-218 FDEFAKAIKLNLD
+218 FDEFARAIKLNLD
-231 IPEPVTAKKTGV
+231 IPAPTKTSAPVQAKQKP
-243 TTAAK
+243 AK
-248 AKIAEMPVEY
+248 AEPAPTPAPVE
-258 VDELETK
+258 ETK
-265 PEETSALETAA
+265 PEETSAPETAA

-291 NATQISAAEPAP
+291 ANLDNATQEAPVAEPQPAP
-303 AQIAEE
+303 KQ
-309 AAVEAQ
+309 
-315 AETEAQT
+315 ETPVAT
-322 ISLPEVQSI
+322 GDVTTLPDV
-331 VENIEVKVSEDAPFT
+331 EVKVSENAPY
-346 GSEDTSTSA
+346 EDNNIPQTPA
-355 AVESTPVPTNDKLA
+355 AEPAQETVTVQPDDKLA
-369 AIKAKLAAMKASK
+369 AIKAKLAAMKAKK

>member
-27 FYVCTDGNYEWLDEF
+27 FFVCTDGNYEWLDEF

-51 VSSWAEM
+51 VLSWADM
-58 KNVLESNFDG
+58 KDVLESDFDG

-78 DGFKWCEQEYCVR
+78 DAFKWCEQEYCVR

-130 CHGITFTKK
+130 CHGITFTTK
-139 DRRGVEHTC
+139 DRRGVEHTR
-148 YAPSTRIPDKVL
+148 YAPSSRIPDKVL

-202 IRGVDENSI
+202 IRGVDENAI

-218 FDEFAKAIKLNLD
+218 FDEFARAIKLNLD
-231 IPEPVTAKKTGV
+231 IPAPTKTSAPAQAKQKPPKAEPAP
-243 TTAAK
+243 APAP
-248 AKIAEMPVEY
+248 AE
-258 VDELETK
+258 ETK
-265 PEETSALETAA
+265 PEETSAPETAA

-291 NATQISAAEPAP
+291 ANLDNTTQAAPVAEPQPAP
-303 AQIAEE
+303 KQ
-309 AAVEAQ
+309 
-315 AETEAQT
+315 ETPVATGDVTTQ
-322 ISLPEVQSI
+322 PDV
-331 VENIEVKVSEDAPFT
+331 EVKVSENAPY
-346 GSEDTSTSA
+346 EDNNIPQTPA
-355 AVESTPVPTNDKLA
+355 AEPAQEIVTVQPDDKLA
-369 AIKAKLAAMKASK
+369 AIKAKLAAMKAKK

>member
-27 FYVCTDGNYEWLDEF
+27 FFVCTDGNYEWLDEF

-51 VSSWAEM
+51 VSSWADM
-58 KNVLESNFDG
+58 KDVLESDFDG

-78 DGFKWCEQEYCVR
+78 DAFKWCEQEYCVR

-130 CHGITFTKK
+130 CHGITFTTK
-139 DRRGVEHTC
+139 DRRGVEHTR
-148 YAPSTRIPDKVL
+148 YAPSSRIPDKVL

-202 IRGVDENSI
+202 IRGVDENAI

-231 IPEPVTAKKTGV
+231 IPAPTKTSAPAQAKQKPPKAEPAP
-243 TTAAK
+243 APAP
-248 AKIAEMPVEY
+248 AE
-258 VDELETK
+258 ETK
-265 PEETSALETAA
+265 PEETSAPETAA

-291 NATQISAAEPAP
+291 ANLDNATQAAPVAEPQPAP
-303 AQIAEE
+303 KQEMPVATGDVTTQPD
-309 AAVEAQ
+309 V
-315 AETEAQT
+315 
-322 ISLPEVQSI
+322 
-331 VENIEVKVSEDAPFT
+331 EVKVSENAPY
-346 GSEDTSTSA
+346 EDNNIPQTPA
-355 AVESTPVPTNDKLA
+355 AEPAQETVTVQPDDKLA
-369 AIKAKLAAMKASK
+369 AIKAKLAAMKAKK

>member
-27 FYVCTDGNYEWLDEF
+27 FFVCTDGNYEWLDEF

-51 VSSWAEM
+51 VSSWADM
-58 KNVLESNFDG
+58 KDVLESDFDG

-105 YDATRNEFFIAIS
+105 YDATRNEFFISIS

-130 CHGITFTKK
+130 CHGITFTTK
-139 DRRGVEHTC
+139 DRRGVEHTR
-148 YAPSTRIPDKVL
+148 YAPSSRIPDKVL

-202 IRGVDENSI
+202 IRGVDENTI

-218 FDEFAKAIKLNLD
+218 FDEFARAIKLNLD
-231 IPEPVTAKKTGV
+231 IPAPAKTSAPAQTKQKP
-243 TTAAK
+243 AK
-248 AKIAEMPVEY
+248 AEPAPAPAPAE
-258 VDELETK
+258 ETK
-265 PEETSALETAA
+265 PEETSAPETAA
-276 PLDMK
+276 SLDMK

-291 NATQISAAEPAP
+291 ANLDNTTEAAPVAEPQPAP
-303 AQIAEE
+303 KQ
-309 AAVEAQ
+309 
-315 AETEAQT
+315 ETPVAT
-322 ISLPEVQSI
+322 GDVTTLPDV
-331 VENIEVKVSEDAPFT
+331 EVKVSENAPY
-346 GSEDTSTSA
+346 EDNNIPQTPA
-355 AVESTPVPTNDKLA
+355 AEPVQETVTVQPDDKLA
-369 AIKAKLAAMKASK
+369 AIKAKLAAMKAKK